1 MYSGDHSGV
10 DTASS
15 VIDVLLGYGHQRATL
30 LRLEASCP
38 HVIGPGSLS
47 STCQD
52 LMNAEG
58 IQENGHGNES
68 CVVLYTIICQ

>member
-30 LRLEASCP
+30 LRLECSCP
-38 HVIGPGSLS
+38 RVIPGSLF

-58 IQENGHGNES
+58 IQENGHGKEA